1 MSVML
6 RHHHAMSG
14 RLAAN
19 HQLLRCHTCTPLSYN
34 THSARR
40 HVQTN
45 VFDKFKD
52 LVSQFGSEGQEQ
64 QQQGKAADYQ
74 PEADADGAEMVRI
87 DTDSRGGLGGT
98 TESVFGPLVRKP
110 AIHEAPRLDAEC
122 Y

>member
-6 RHHHAMSG
+6 RHHHAMPG

-19 HQLLRCHTCTPLSYN
+19 QQLLRCHTCTSLSYN
-34 THSARR
+34 THLARR
-40 HVQTN
+40 HIQTN

-52 LVSQFGSEGQEQ
+52 LVSQFGSEGQQ
-64 QQQGKAADYQ
+64 QQQQQRQGKAADYELQ
-74 PEADADGAEMVRI
+74 ADDDGAEMVRI

-110 AIHEAPRLDAEC
+110 AIHEVP
-122 Y
+122 